1 MPPQVILIGDGT
13 VGKTSLTNRFVND
26 DFRKSYKQTIGLD
39 FFMKQVSLPGNIQ
52 VALQVWDI
60 GGQTLGGKMIG
71 NYIYGAQAV
80 LLVYDITNLQSF
92 QDLEDWLDVVKKTFQ
107 GEEMPYLGLIGNKSD
122 LAHIRAVKSDA
133 HNKFADENCMYSYFV
148 SAKSG
153 DNVNSCFFRI
163 AGDLAGV
170 VLNKNEIEL
179 SSKVIAAEIVKH
191 PAALPQ
197 SSTGQGRGAAKKG
210 GGEAAEGGQ
219 KGVTPASSKRGCV
232 II

>member
-1 MPPQVILIGDGT
+1 VILIGDGT
-13 VGKTSLTNRFVND
+13 VGKTSLTSRFVND

-39 FFMKQVSLPGNIQ
+39 CFLKHVDRPGQVQ
-52 VALQVWDI
+52 VALQVGDI

-92 QDLEDWLDVVKKTFQ
+92 QDLEDWLEVVKKTFQ

-122 LAHIRAVKSDA
+122 LAHIRAIKSDA

-170 VLNKNEIEL
+170 VLNKSEIEL

-191 PAALPQ
+191 PAALPPPPP
-197 SSTGQGRGAAKKG
+197 GRKGGNKGGAAP
-210 GGEAAEGGQ
+210 EGQ
-219 KGVTPASSKRGCV
+219 KGAATAAGSQRGCA
-232 II
+232 IM